1 MSDKYNFKKIAIL
14 DYEIHQ
20 KKKKKEDYSDKN
32 IDRSDLVTAS
42 QFILFPVGVETIK
55 P

>member
-1 MSDKYNFKKIAIL
+1 MSEKCNFKKIAIL
-14 DYEIHQ
+14 DYGIRQ
-20 KKKKKEDYSDKN
+20 KKKKKRDYSDKN